1 LQNISAAL
9 RNKFFQREE
18 MEFLELES
26 FIENDKRFYLT
37 PTGEKYPSVT
47 TVLGSAS
54 DKRWLYE
61 WRKKVGEEKA
71 NKISNHAA
79 TRGTRL
85 HSMCEKYMLNDES
98 FAEKQMPLTIEMFKS
113 IQKYIDMVDL
123 VYGNEIPLYSHDLK
137 TAGRTDLFCQVGG
150 KNAILDFKT
159 SSRQKDEEDIESYFL
174 QATTYCMMIEE
185 LKQIEVPKIIIL
197 IAVEGDRPQ
206 YFIKSTSSYRDKV
219 RKIFKTYQG

>member
-1 LQNISAAL
+1 
-9 RNKFFQREE
+9 

-26 FIENDKRFYLT
+26 IMEDNKRFYMT

-61 WRKKVGEEKA
+61 WRKKVGEERA
-71 NKISNHAA
+71 NKISVHAS

-113 IQKYIDMVDL
+113 IQKYIDMVEV
-123 VYGNEIPLYSHDLK
+123 VYGNEIPLYSHELK
-137 TAGRTDLFCQVGG
+137 TAGRTDLFCKVGG
-150 KNAILDFKT
+150 KNVILDFKT

-174 QATTYCMMIEE
+174 QATTYGLMIEE
-185 LKQIEVPKIIIL
+185 LKNIEVPKIIVL
-197 IAVEGDRPQ
+197 IAVEGDKPQ
-206 YFIKSTSSYRDKV
+206 YFIKSTSQYKEKV
-219 RKIFKTYQG
+219 REIFKNYRG

>member
-1 LQNISAAL
+1 
-9 RNKFFQREE
+9 

-26 FIENDKRFYLT
+26 VMEDNKRFYLT

-61 WRKKVGEEKA
+61 WRKKVGEDRA

-85 HSMCEKYMLNDES
+85 HTMCEKYMLNDES

-113 IQKYIDMVDL
+113 IQKYIDMVEI
-123 VYGNEIPLYSHDLK
+123 VYGNEIPLYSHELR

-150 KNAILDFKT
+150 KNVILDFKEQRVLQCRMNDT
-159 SSRQKDEEDIESYFL
+159 QVPKEWDRVVSYYYQFYASTIERLFK
-174 QATTYCMMIEE
+174 ENGHE
-185 LKQIEVPKIIIL
+185 LKL
-197 IAVEGDRPQ
+197 EGQ
-206 YFIKSTSSYRDKV
+206 T
-219 RKIFKTYQG
+219 